1 MLGFAARGTAG
12 VVSPSRKKKKKK
24 KDLLFVARNIA
35 GNSLEVFL
43 KVVLKHC
50 GPQEKNILEF
60 EI

>member
-12 VVSPSRKKKKKK
+12 VVSPSRKKKKK